1 MKRYEKDSEWIRAM
15 YKYEDKDSD
24 SEWMKQC
31 CA

>member
-1 MKRYEKDSEWIRAM
+1 MKKDSEWIRTM

-31 CA
+31 YA